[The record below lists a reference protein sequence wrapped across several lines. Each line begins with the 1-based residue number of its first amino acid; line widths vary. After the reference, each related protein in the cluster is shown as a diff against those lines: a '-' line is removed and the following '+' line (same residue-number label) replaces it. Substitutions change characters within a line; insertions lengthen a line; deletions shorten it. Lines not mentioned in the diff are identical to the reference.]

1 MLINCHTQY
10 SLKYGIL
17 SLEEVFIEIKK
28 GGHDIFAVTD
38 INNTS
43 ACMYALKEASNY
55 GLQAAV
61 GVDFRNGIRQQYVCV
76 AKSCAGL
83 KEIND
88 HLSFHLINS
97 LPFNSKAP
105 SFENVFV
112 NVELDTQKDAWSIAA
127 GNYSSRFAG
136 AVAGTTSLAA
146 KKLKLRI

>member
-83 KEIND
+83 KEIN
-88 HLSFHLINS
+88 
-97 LPFNSKAP
+97 P
-105 SFENVFV
+105 STAKRQALKMFLLFI
-112 NVELDTQKDAWSIAA
+112 LL
-127 GNYSSRFAG
+127 G
-136 AVAGTTSLAA
+136 ATPHFPN
-146 KKLKLRI
+146 